1 MKGRPEALA
10 AVAAISPEPGAY
22 RGADDAPSMLDLVSE
37 VPFPS
42 LAQGKLSTNDNPDK
56 AVNAKFLRDLTRSLP
71 RRTST
76 ANGAAP
82 GGQDVFSERNRK

>member
-10 AVAAISPEPGAY
+10 AVAAISPEPGAD
-22 RGADDAPSMLDLVSE
+22 RGADDAPTMLDLVSE

-42 LAQGKLSTNDNPDK
+42 LAQGKLSTNPDPDK
-56 AVNAKFLRDLTRSLP
+56 AVNAKFLRDLTRSLS

-76 ANGAAP
+76 PNGAAP
-82 GGQDVFSERNRK
+82 GGQNVISELNGK

>member
-22 RGADDAPSMLDLVSE
+22 RGADNAPSMLDLVSE

-42 LAQGKLSTNDNPDK
+42 LA
-56 AVNAKFLRDLTRSLP
+56 
-71 RRTST
+71 
-76 ANGAAP
+76 
-82 GGQDVFSERNRK
+82 

>member
-42 LAQGKLSTNDNPDK
+42 LTLGKLSTNPGPDK
-56 AVNAKFLRDLTRSLP
+56 AVNAKFLRGLTRSVP
-71 RRTST
+71 GRTST
-76 ANGAAP
+76 ANGVAR
-82 GGQDVFSERNRK
+82 GGQNVNSEHNGK